1 MSAIK
6 RMHSDMRD
14 YFRSKSLN
22 EQGIFCSFDEE
33 DALHVRAMIVG
44 PEDTPYFGGYY
55 FFDMRFPQEYP
66 HKPPK
71 VSYETRWQDIRFH
84 PNLYANAKVCLS
96 ILGTWSGPGWTSAQT
111 LSSVLLTIQSLL
123 MKDPLTNEPGYEVR
137 KAYTEQKHKLYET
150 LITYENF
157 RTAIF
162 RMLETPPLGFEAF
175 LPIMQQCFLENA
187 QNIYANMKQHAE
199 LESTVSTIR
208 CGVYNFKRVIDYKE
222 CLALMQQT
230 MHSCGISYDQDDT
243 PTPHTPPTTN
253 EVHTT
258 ENNEINQDEMTN
270 EDSIIVNT
278 IHNLSVNEHPTA
290 NEHSNTQK
298 TVQQKMKIKRP
309 PIGAKLC
316 QGQMKTVIQPNGS
329 SLVFQSRKCKQL
341 DTTKPEKWQWRKV
354 NT

>member
-22 EQGIFCSFDEE
+22 EQGIFCTFDEE
-33 DALHVRAMIVG
+33 DALRVRAMIVG

-84 PNLYANAKVCLS
+84 PNLYANSKVCLS

-137 KAYTEQKHKLYET
+137 KPYTEQKHKLYET

-175 LPIMQQCFLENA
+175 LPIMQKCFIINA
-187 QNIYANMKQHAE
+187 QKIYANMKHHADI
-199 LESTVSTIR
+199 ESVTSSIR

-222 CLALMQQT
+222 CLTLMQQT
-230 MHSCGISYDQDDT
+230 MHSCGISYDQDDKIT
-243 PTPHTPPTTN
+243 SNEQDNTSNVPHTQQHEN
-253 EVHTT
+253 QEEDT
-258 ENNEINQDEMTN
+258 EKSLVDTIQTLSINK
-270 EDSIIVNT
+270 
-278 IHNLSVNEHPTA
+278 
-290 NEHSNTQK
+290 TQNVKPKPK
-298 TVQQKMKIKRP
+298 TVIQRP
-309 PIGAKLC
+309 SIRAKLC
-316 QGQMKTVIQPNGS
+316 QGQTKTVLQPDGS
-329 SLVFQSRKCKQL
+329 TIDFQSRKCKQL

-354 NT
+354 K